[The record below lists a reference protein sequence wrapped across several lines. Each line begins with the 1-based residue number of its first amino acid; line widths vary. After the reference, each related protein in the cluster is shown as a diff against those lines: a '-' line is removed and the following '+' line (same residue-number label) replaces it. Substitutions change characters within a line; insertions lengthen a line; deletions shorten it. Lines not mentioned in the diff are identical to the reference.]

1 MPSHK
6 VKTHRWVNGFLAV
19 EEQMFET
26 EADALYFARTT
37 TAGSVKVFTADGD
50 LIHARTNNGI
60 HPVLRKKI
68 QAETLLEKPFVF
80 IPDDDSDDDGYT
92 YPDDSDDD
100 GYTYPDDIDDSD
112 NDGYDYPDDDN
123 GYSYNDDFDFD
134 DSYA

>member
-1 MPSHK
+1 VPSHK

-37 TAGSVKVFTADGD
+37 TAGSVKVFTTDGD
-50 LIHARTNNGI
+50 LIHVRTNSGL
-60 HPVLRKKI
+60 HPTVRKKI
-68 QAETLLEKPFVF
+68 QAETLLESPFVF
-80 IPDDDSDDDGYT
+80 TPDDDSDDGYTYPDDDGYT
-92 YPDDSDDD
+92 YPDDSDD
-100 GYTYPDDIDDSD
+100 
-112 NDGYDYPDDDN
+112 DGYDYPDDDN